1 MVDGGSDDT
10 PSRRRRS
17 GGRRGRSG
25 GSGGAAAAPDPLADQ
40 APFAQ
45 PRLHLEPT
53 KAVSDDELESI
64 HQASLRVLAETGI
77 DVLDGKARQIL
88 ADHGADVDGDRVR
101 FDPELIESAIA
112 TAPSSFRL
120 HAPNPA
126 HDLTIGADHVAF
138 GSVASAPNVAG
149 LDGPRRTGNRF
160 DYQNLL
166 RLCQTFTSIHL
177 VPGYPVEP
185 VDVHASVRHLH
196 AAFDAHTLT
205 DKVFHIYSLGA
216 DRNLD
221 GIEMARIR
229 RGVDAATFATQPSLT
244 TIINASSPLRYDGVM
259 LQGIMEM
266 SARNQV
272 VVITP
277 FTLAGA
283 MAPITL
289 AGALTLQNAEALAGV
304 AFTQMVRPGAPV
316 VYGGFTS
323 NVDMRSGAPAFGT
336 PEYLRTAMVGG
347 QLARRYGLPYRS
359 SNVNAANAV
368 DAQSAYESVFSLWGA
383 IMGGVNF
390 LMHGAGW
397 MEGGLHASYEKLAID
412 ADLLHMVA
420 RALQPLIVDDATLA
434 VEAIAEVGP
443 AGHFF
448 GTQHTQDRY
457 RTEFYEPLISDWRNF
472 ESWTEAGQPTAFD
485 RANRLAKDA
494 LARFEPPP
502 IEDSVLAELTDYV
515 ERRVAEGGVATDY

>member
-1 MVDGGSDDT
+1 MSRGGRAG
-10 PSRRRRS
+10 RRRAS
-17 GGRRGRSG
+17 GAS
-25 GSGGAAAAPDPLADQ
+25 APNPLANQ

-45 PRLHLEPT
+45 PILGLEPT

-64 HQASLRVLAETGI
+64 HLASLRVLQETGI
-77 DVLDGKARQIL
+77 DFLNVEARAIL
-88 ADHGADVDGDRVR
+88 VAGGADVDGDRVR
-101 FDPELIESAIA
+101 FDPELIDSLVAF
-112 TAPSSFRL
+112 APTQFHL

-126 HDLTIGADHVAF
+126 HDLEIGGKHVAF
-138 GSVASAPNVAG
+138 ASVASAPNVAG
-149 LDGPRRTGNRF
+149 LDGPRRSGNRA

-177 VPGYPVEP
+177 VPGFPVEP
-185 VDVHASVRHLH
+185 VDVHASVRHLY
-196 AAFDAHTLT
+196 ATLDAYTLT
-205 DKVFHIYSLGA
+205 DKVFHVYSLGRQ
-216 DRNLD
+216 RNLD
-221 GIEMARIR
+221 AIEMTRIV
-229 RGVDAATFATQPSLT
+229 RGVDQATFDDQPSLT
-244 TIINASSPLRYDGVM
+244 TIINASSPLRYDDVM
-259 LQGIMEM
+259 LQGVMEM
-266 SARNQV
+266 SSRNQV

-304 AFTQMVRPGAPV
+304 AFTQMVRAGSPV

-368 DAQSAYESVFSLWGA
+368 DAQAAYESVFSLWGA
-383 IMGGVNF
+383 VMGGVNF

-397 MEGGLHASYEKLAID
+397 MEGGLHASYEKMAID

-420 RALQPLIVDDATLA
+420 RALQPIIVDDATLA

-443 AGHFF
+443 AG
-448 GTQHTQDRY
+448 QAR
-457 RTEFYEPLISDWRNF
+457 RT
-472 ESWTEAGQPTAFD
+472 
-485 RANRLAKDA
+485 
-494 LARFEPPP
+494 
-502 IEDSVLAELTDYV
+502 
-515 ERRVAEGGVATDY
+515 